1 MRENSRCGPLAGV
14 RRYGNSDNNVAVLPP
29 EGEIVRRQ
37 HGRIGLELAKPP
49 PDLLRAA
56 VPDLGRIDALD
67 LQGLWLAG
75 RGDDPA
81 LELLEGRRATS
92 HILQRLLE
100 TDTERMEHQA
110 IEMETGQIVARRS
123 IPGARSG
130 FPLQRAYSG
139 CVLHN
144 QSAL

>member
-14 RRYGNSDNNVAVLPP
+14 RRYGIGDNDVTVFLP

-37 HGRIGLELAKPP
+37 QGRIGLELAKPP

-56 VPDLGRIDALD
+56 VPGLGRIDALD

-110 IEMETGQIVARRS
+110 IEMETGQVVARRS

-144 QSAL
+144 KGAL

>member
-1 MRENSRCGPLAGV
+1 MG
-14 RRYGNSDNNVAVLPP
+14 DNDVTVFLP

-37 HGRIGLELAKPP
+37 QGRIGLELAKPP

-56 VPDLGRIDALD
+56 VPGLGRIDARD
-67 LQGLWLAG
+67 LQGLAG

-81 LELLEGRRATS
+81 LELLKGRRATS

-110 IEMETGQIVARRS
+110 IEMETGQVVARRS

-130 FPLQRAYSG
+130 FPLQGAYSG